1 LVENVR
7 DAAGPELVEHRGHD
21 VFVSYSRAD
30 REAVVSLTAGIA
42 SRGKRA
48 WVDLEDI
55 PPSAEW
61 MDEIRS
67 AIDSSDSYLVVI
79 SPQLA
84 RSKVCAE
91 ELEHARAA
99 GKRIVPVLVRATDPA
114 TVPKSLAALNWIDA
128 TGGVTGQVRDRV
140 VQSLET
146 DLDHVKAHTRLLVRA
161 SEWATR
167 SEPRSLLL
175 RGEDLKEA
183 EALLVA
189 AQGKE
194 PAPTPVQARY
204 VQASRQGVSRR
215 QRITVGAVAIALVI
229 SMVLSAVALI
239 QRSQARQA
247 QARAEEQTA
256 VANSRA
262 LAAQALVHMDRDLS
276 LAALLSLEAYRTAPT
291 QEALDVLHI
300 AAQRSY
306 TIERTLAGSGAGTAE
321 FGQKGR
327 IATAFSPDG
336 ELVAASDPAGGV
348 VIWSADSGDVVARSA
363 GDSTLIFAL
372 AFSPSGDVLA
382 AGGAAG
388 GVTQVDP
395 RTGAEIAPP
404 INVGDPVSSL
414 AFGPDGEVIAVGT
427 RVGDV
432 ALFDPSDGRTLA
444 GPSRFGRGG
453 FTGEFR
459 TISGLAFS
467 PDDKRLA
474 IGVEQG
480 DLFLASADDLR
491 GRRQLDANAHA
502 LWSPEFSPDG
512 RTLAAGILNKDSA
525 SDGSVLI
532 WDVKSLRLLQHLDG
546 HTDQVFD
553 VSFSPDGR
561 ILASASADATVRLWD
576 LTTGQQ
582 IGEPLL
588 GHPDDVQSL
597 DFNPTQTRL
606 VSAGADGSV
615 ILWDVASRLV
625 GGGGPVNVVAFAD
638 GGRRLLSTEPFSYG
652 EPIPPDPAF
661 PGGGDIVRWNTT
673 TWARVGE
680 PIHGEYVAGMAV
692 GPSGTWFAGGTVAG
706 QVLRWPTDGGST
718 PDQSLAPVDDIL
730 FGLVAVSPGGGTIA
744 AGGFDALHLWDLAT
758 GDALPVTLR
767 GYDDLVYG
775 VAFSPNGKVLATG
788 DWEGRVRIWDTTTW
802 KPIHD
807 PLAEGLQQVYAVAF
821 DPTGALFAA
830 AGFDGSVIVWNTSN
844 WKRVRE
850 LTISDAAL
858 SIAFSPDGR
867 VLAVGTEAGEVQF
880 IDVETGRLIGGPVS
894 GQRDWVNSVAFAP
907 NGETLVAGS
916 QDGSIAVIPST
927 AWTDHVAVLAQELC
941 QVAGGG
947 MTEAEWHEFVDF
959 EPYDPGCPRL

>member
-1 LVENVR
+1 MVENVR
-7 DAAGPELVEHRGHD
+7 DATDLEHRGHD
-21 VFVSYSRAD
+21 VFVSYSRPD
-30 REAVVSLTAGIA
+30 REAVVSLTAGLA
-42 SRGKRA
+42 TRGKRA

-61 MDEIRS
+61 MTEIRS
-67 AIDSSDSYLVVI
+67 AIDAADAYLVVV
-79 SPQLA
+79 SPDVA
-84 RSKVCAE
+84 RSSVCAA
-91 ELEHARAA
+91 ELEHARLG
-99 GKRIVPVLVRATDPA
+99 GKRIVPVLVRATDPG

-140 VQSLET
+140 VQALET

-229 SMVLSAVALI
+229 SLVLSAVALI
-239 QRSQARQA
+239 QRSQAKQA

-262 LAAQALVHMDRDLS
+262 LAAQALVHMDRDLG

-306 TIERTLAGSGAGTAE
+306 AIERTLAGSGVGTAE
-321 FGQKGR
+321 FDQKGR
-327 IATAFSPDG
+327 IAAAFSPDG

-363 GDSTLIFAL
+363 GSSTPVFAL

-388 GVTQVDP
+388 GVTQLDP
-395 RTGAEIAPP
+395 RTGVEIAPP

-414 AFGPDGEVIAVGT
+414 AFSPDEEVIAVGT
-427 RVGDV
+427 RVGNV
-432 ALFDPSDGRTLA
+432 VLLDPSDGVTLA
-444 GPSRFGRGG
+444 GPRRLGRGG

-474 IGVEQG
+474 IGVERG
-480 DLFLASADDLR
+480 DLFLVSADDLR

-502 LWSPEFSPDG
+502 VWSPEFSPDG
-512 RTLAAGILNKDSA
+512 RTLAAGILNKSSA
-525 SDGSVLI
+525 ADGSVLI
-532 WDVKSLRLLQHLDG
+532 WDVKSLGLLQRLEG
-546 HTDQVFD
+546 HTDQIFD

-582 IGEPLL
+582 IGDPLL
-588 GHPDDVQSL
+588 GHPNDVQSL
-597 DFNPTQTRL
+597 DFNPTGTRL

-625 GGGGPVNVVAFAD
+625 GGGGLVNVVAFAD

-661 PGGGDIVRWNTT
+661 PGGGGDIFRWNTT

-680 PIHGEYVAGMAV
+680 PIQGEYVAGMAV
-692 GPSGTWFAGGTVAG
+692 GPDGTWFAGGTVDG
-706 QVLRWPTDGGST
+706 GVLRWPTDGGST
-718 PDQSLAPVDDIL
+718 PDQSLASVDDVL
-730 FGLVAVSPGGGTIA
+730 FGMVAVSPDGRTIA
-744 AGGFDALHLWDLAT
+744 VGGFDGLHLWDLAT
-758 GDALPVTLR
+758 GDALPVTLP
-767 GYDDLVYG
+767 GYDNVVYG

-788 DWEGRVRIWDTTTW
+788 DWDGRVRIWDTTTW
-802 KPIHD
+802 KPIHN
-807 PLAEGLQQVYAVAF
+807 PLAEGLQQVYAVTF
-821 DPTGALFAA
+821 NPTGALFAA

-850 LTISDAAL
+850 LTISDAAI

-880 IDVETGRLIGGPVS
+880 IDVETGRLIGAPVS

-916 QDGSIAVIPST
+916 QDGSIALIPST
-927 AWTDHVAVLAQELC
+927 AWTHDVALLAQKLC